1 MADTEPKPAYGQRL
15 MTSIIDDH
23 AANDPTRPWLFTP
36 RTSEPKDGWEPI
48 TYAAGA
54 NAINRVAHKII
65 ETSGRPPKDEFPTI
79 AYIGPNDFRY
89 IIFLF
94 GAIKAG
100 YQVRNPLALPF
111 HMIVKGGR
119 GWKRLTCG
127 EKRPSS
133 YPPATP
139 TRAR

>member
-1 MADTEPKPAYGQRL
+1 MAETTPKPAYGRRL

-23 AANDPTRPWLFTP
+23 AANDPTRPWLFHP

-48 TYAAGA
+48 TYADGA

-65 ETSGRPPKDEFPTI
+65 ETSGRPSKGEFPTI

-94 GAIKAG
+94 SAIKAG
-100 YQVRNPLALPF
+100 YQVREPLTLSIKLSLKDRTEWERLMCDQRPF
-111 HMIVKGGR
+111 
-119 GWKRLTCG
+119 
-127 EKRPSS
+127 S